1 MASAIEICSLQ
12 KSITCLFLNSSDHKR
27 DCSLNILRGNKYS
40 AKKGKQTGAN
50 PLALRSSSTAA
61 KAPKATPT
69 GATLSQNPL
78 EHQITLAKTLP
89 SLSVPFFI

>member
-1 MASAIEICSLQ
+1 MIMLIQIQALYHSTVANRPKLVKLI
-12 KSITCLFLNSSDHKR
+12 
-27 DCSLNILRGNKYS
+27 GKYS